1 MGERMNAVD
10 EVTEA
15 IATYGRPLWVAHIP
29 KPIRDAVP
37 VETLREL
44 VSNAKWSTE
53 GAAKREGWGD
63 LMVYCRENVYE
74 SVTVNDL
81 TEACGLSIPTI
92 RKFIS
97 DRPDIFR
104 KIQRGLWEIR
114 DPESDRKLSK

>member
-1 MGERMNAVD
+1 MNALDQVA
-10 EVTEA
+10 EA

-53 GAAKREGWGD
+53 SAAKREGWGD
-63 LMVYCRENVYE
+63 LMTYCRDNVYE
-74 SVTVNDL
+74 SVTATDL
-81 TEACGLSIPTI
+81 TDACGLSIPTI
-92 RKFIS
+92 RKFIT

>member
-1 MGERMNAVD
+1 MNAVD
-10 EVTEA
+10 QVTEA

-92 RKFIS
+92 RKFIT

>member
-1 MGERMNAVD
+1 MNAVD
-10 EVTEA
+10 QVAEA

-44 VSNAKWSTE
+44 VRNAKWSTE
-53 GAAKREGWGD
+53 SAAKREGWGD
-63 LMVYCRENVYE
+63 LMTYCRDNVYE
-74 SVTVNDL
+74 SVTATDL
-81 TEACGLSIPTI
+81 TDACGLSIPTI
-92 RKFIS
+92 RKFIT